1 MAGTVTITHTQ
12 VGRVGRIK
20 VACVG
25 DASDGTVPATALPPF
40 AGLLVALRTDPG
52 STAPT
57 ANYDITLPDEHAV
70 DRIQGVGANRHT
82 TSSEEVAIVRSG
94 TAIHPPV
101 AFEDVLTY
109 TVANQAV
116 ASAIWVTEFIYLA

>member
-1 MAGTVTITHTQ
+1 MAGTVTVTHT
-12 VGRVGRIK
+12 RVGRIGRIK
-20 VACVG
+20 VSCVG
-25 DASDGTVPATALPPF
+25 DASDGTVPATVLPAF
-40 AGLLVALRTDPG
+40 SGRLTTLRTDPG

-57 ANYDITLPDEHAV
+57 ANYDITAPDEHGV
-70 DRIQGVGANRHT
+70 DRLQGVGANRHT
-82 TSSEEVAIVRSG
+82 TSSEEVAVVRSG

-116 ASAIWVTEFIYLA
+116 ASAIWVTELIYEA